1 MSRSRT
7 AERLRRYSLCP
18 ERESRRVTTTSW
30 YAIGSV
36 PSELSNT
43 RETSATLTGRRPVE
57 PWKITS
63 SIFPPRSRRGDCSP
77 RTQRT
82 ASEIFDLPHP
92 FGPTMA
98 VTPASNGSS
107 TVPANDLKPD
117 SSSRLSLMPGGLSR
131 LRLRLIDPV
140 GAAQLAADAF
150 GDLARRVG
158 PQHHPVPLVGRR
170 RREDFR
176 RQPGAPQLLR
186 EPLRPVLVLRH
197 RHLHVQRPFGSH
209 RV

>member
-30 YAIGSV
+30 YASGSV

-43 RETSATLTGRRPVE
+43 SDTSATLTGRRPVD

-77 RTQRT
+77 STQRT
-82 ASEIFDLPHP
+82 ASEMLDLPHP
-92 FGPTMA
+92 LGPTIA

-131 LRLRLIDPV
+131 LGLRLVDPV
-140 GAAQLAADAF
+140 RAATPTVRDRKSTRLNSSHLVISYAVFCLKKKKTTTEACGAT
-150 GDLARRVG
+150 
-158 PQHHPVPLVGRR
+158 
-170 RREDFR
+170 
-176 RQPGAPQLLR
+176 
-186 EPLRPVLVLRH
+186 
-197 RHLHVQRPFGSH
+197 HVT
-209 RV
+209 